1 MTSSSPKIALNQSE
15 ERFRLLVEGVTDYAI
30 FMIDPQGQ
38 VLTWNT
44 GAKRIKGYGPDEII
58 GQHFSKFYP
67 LDALQQH
74 LPERELQVAG
84 TDGRFEN
91 EGWRLRKDGTRFWA
105 NVVITPLRDDT
116 GLLRGFAQVTRDL
129 TQRREDEEVERRSEE
144 RFRLLV
150 EGVDDYAIFML
161 DPNGYVM
168 TWNSGAQRIKGYSA
182 DEIIGQHFSKFYP
195 SDALEGGW
203 PEHELQVAT
212 ETGRFVEDG
221 WRIRKDGTRFW
232 ANVTIT
238 ALRDGGGQ
246 LHGFAKLTRDL
257 SERKR
262 TEALE
267 ADGAQRE
274 QMLEAERSARIAAQ
288 RAARMKDEFLATLS
302 HELRTPLNSILGWTQ
317 VLRRQGTPK
326 PEDFQRGM
334 EVIERNTRAQTQL
347 IEDLLDLSRIMSG
360 RVRLDV

>member
-1 MTSSSPKIALNQSE
+1 MTPPSPKIATLHSLDQSE
-15 ERFRLLVEGVTDYAI
+15 QRFRLLVEGVTDYAI
-30 FMIDPQGQ
+30 FMLDPQGH
-38 VLTWNT
+38 VLTWNS
-44 GAKRIKGYGPDEII
+44 GAKRIKGYQPHEII

-67 LDALQQH
+67 PEALQRR
-74 LPERELQVAG
+74 LPERELQLAA
-84 TDGRFEN
+84 TEGRFED

-105 NVVITPLRDDT
+105 NVVITGLRDDS
-116 GLLRGFAQVTRDL
+116 GALLGFAKVTRDL
-129 TQRREDEEVERRSEE
+129 TQRWEHEEALRRSEE

-257 SERKR
+257 SERR
-262 TEALE
+262 PTT
-267 ADGAQRE
+267 
-274 QMLEAERSARIAAQ
+274 
-288 RAARMKDEFLATLS
+288 AARSSSSIPPATA
-302 HELRTPLNSILGWTQ
+302 P
-317 VLRRQGTPK
+317 
-326 PEDFQRGM
+326 
-334 EVIERNTRAQTQL
+334 
-347 IEDLLDLSRIMSG
+347 
-360 RVRLDV
+360 

>member
-1 MTSSSPKIALNQSE
+1 
-15 ERFRLLVEGVTDYAI
+15 V
-30 FMIDPQGQ
+30 
-38 VLTWNT
+38 
-44 GAKRIKGYGPDEII
+44 
-58 GQHFSKFYP
+58 
-67 LDALQQH
+67 
-74 LPERELQVAG
+74 PERELQAAATV
-84 TDGRFEN
+84 GRFED
-91 EGWRLRKDGTRFWA
+91 EGWRLRKDGSRFWA
-105 NVVITPLRDDT
+105 NVVITALRDDT
-116 GLLRGFAQVTRDL
+116 GALRGFAKVTRDL
-129 TQRREDEEVERRSEE
+129 TKRREHEESLRRSEE

-168 TWNSGAQRIKGYSA
+168 TWNSGAERIKGYSA

-238 ALRDGGGQ
+238 ALRDRSGH

-262 TEALE
+262 AEALE
-267 ADGAQRE
+267 ANGLDRE

-288 RAARMKDEFLATLS
+288 KAARMKDEFLATLS

-317 VLRRQGTPK
+317 VLRRQGTPNT
-326 PEDFQRGM
+326 EVFQRAM
-334 EVIERNTRAQTQL
+334 EVIERN
-347 IEDLLDLSRIMSG
+347 SG
-360 RVRLDV
+360 RGTIKRSEKKTSSWSAMRSTASRSDDAPPITSPILSLRICV